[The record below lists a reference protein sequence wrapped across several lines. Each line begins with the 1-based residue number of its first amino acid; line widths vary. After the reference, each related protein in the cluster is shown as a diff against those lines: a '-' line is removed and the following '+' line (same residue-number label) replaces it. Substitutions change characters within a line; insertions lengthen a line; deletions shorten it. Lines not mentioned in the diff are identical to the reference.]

1 MLEHQ
6 KPSANALLVAED
18 DDDDYLL
25 TLKALHDTQYAG
37 EIFRVKD
44 GIELVEFLLG
54 KIAEIGAG
62 AGDGYPRILL
72 LLDLNMPRK
81 DGRQALSEIRANP
94 ALRCLPVVI
103 LTTSNATADINLAYE
118 LGANSYARKPSSYAQ
133 FAGLL
138 MIIVKYWF
146 EAVEWPI
153 VRSPATRWQVL

>member
-72 LLDLNMPRK
+72 LLDLNVPR
-81 DGRQALSEIRANP
+81 
-94 ALRCLPVVI
+94 
-103 LTTSNATADINLAYE
+103 
-118 LGANSYARKPSSYAQ
+118 
-133 FAGLL
+133 
-138 MIIVKYWF
+138 
-146 EAVEWPI
+146 
-153 VRSPATRWQVL
+153 